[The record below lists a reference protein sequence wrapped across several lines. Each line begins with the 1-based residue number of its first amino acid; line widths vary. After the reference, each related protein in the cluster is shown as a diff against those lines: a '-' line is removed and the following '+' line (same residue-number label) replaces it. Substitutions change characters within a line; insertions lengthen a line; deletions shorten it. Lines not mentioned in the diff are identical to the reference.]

1 MSKKAK
7 VYCDKCGS
15 PRGLESIAQKEVKTC
30 EICGKSKPCNV
41 IKETKVVVEKKVE
54 TPVVKKKSTPKE
66 EVKPVV
72 KKETPKKKA
81 ASKTAKK
88 APVKKTTKKT
98 SKKK

>member
-15 PRGLESIAQKEVKTC
+15 PRGLESISQKEVKTC

-41 IKETKVVVEKKVE
+41 IKETKVVVEK
-54 TPVVKKKSTPKE
+54 
-66 EVKPVV
+66 
-72 KKETPKKKA
+72 
-81 ASKTAKK
+81 
-88 APVKKTTKKT
+88 TTKKT